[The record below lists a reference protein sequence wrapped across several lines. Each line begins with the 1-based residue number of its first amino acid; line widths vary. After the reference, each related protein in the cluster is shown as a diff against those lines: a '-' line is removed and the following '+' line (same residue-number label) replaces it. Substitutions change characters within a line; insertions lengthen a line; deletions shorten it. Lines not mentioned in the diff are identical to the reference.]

1 MNNKISPNDASGET
15 VLLERVSKTAPQV
28 PKINPPTLEIVKGS
42 FNQMNAITAT
52 KMGLAVMMIAAL
64 ILDDKF
70 NPWKK
75 NNWLIATPNTPHK
88 AVKPKSFP
96 RIFSEGRKLLT
107 NQNKLVAPATL
118 KKMNT
123 LGVR

>member
-15 VLLERVSKTAPQV
+15 VLLESVSKTAPQV

-70 NPWKK
+70 
-75 NNWLIATPNTPHK
+75 
-88 AVKPKSFP
+88 KP
-96 RIFSEGRKLLT
+96 
-107 NQNKLVAPATL
+107 
-118 KKMNT
+118 
-123 LGVR
+123 